1 MATIMVYRYRQNRGV
16 AVEYPLGFGMPL
28 SVFQIPNLALSF
40 TNALWLASAQVYV
53 FCALWGLLVAFLAFV
68 QPPLAPSPI
77 STGDAPPAD

>member
-53 FCALWGLLVAFLAFV
+53 FCVLWGLLVAFLAFV
-68 QPPLAPSPI
+68 QLPLAPSPI